1 MKFITKEQLEQIEN
15 ARKYAQTVIGDK
27 WKATNQL
34 GSIEG
39 NVTYGSGNNMKKR
52 TFTMIGPNAIQ
63 PHQVELWLKAL
74 VEYVIAVDPH
84 TMNNLLCEIK
94 ELEQREQNALKE
106 AEHWK
111 ANHECEVSRAR
122 VLKERPDMPLERV
135 KAYDRMVE
143 LEKENE
149 ALKQRI
155 ASLEDVEQTR
165 MILQMIH
172 SMVIDTQQ
180 MSREQL
186 CYWQTH
192 FRNPNGW

>member
-1 MKFITKEQLEQIEN
+1 MKLEDTKIGAIAEA
-15 ARKYAQTVIGDK
+15 ARKISYMMGSEWTAADNGSIRGSQEYGFRGKEYKRVFQYVVPYGDSPTQVKGWETDLGNYLETVDPQTVLDLVSDLSMSRHNEQ
-27 WKATNQL
+27 KA
-34 GSIEG
+34 
-39 NVTYGSGNNMKKR
+39 V
-52 TFTMIGPNAIQ
+52 
-63 PHQVELWLKAL
+63 
-74 VEYVIAVDPH
+74 
-84 TMNNLLCEIK
+84 
-94 ELEQREQNALKE
+94 KE

-122 VLKERPDMPLERV
+122 VLKERLDMPLERV
-135 KAYDRMVE
+135 NAYNRMVE
-143 LEKENE
+143 LEEENK

-165 MILQMIH
+165 MMMQMIH

-186 CYWQTH
+186 RYWQTH